1 VGAQAAQLVMA
12 TDLRSADFIHLNPQ
26 IGRTPDD
33 NRRGD
38 TRAFRHGSRRRS
50 VSQETRGGCR
60 RGIFVITKS
69 KISCRDTPPSPP
81 RSGYVAPKV
90 PGQHPLMSVRYSI
103 RLDIYR
109 QYFRRLDLH
118 VCAND
123 ETDLILVQRDR
134 EDRVIDPVVAV
145 HNDVQPPLLQII

>member
-50 VSQETRGGCR
+50 V
-60 RGIFVITKS
+60 
-69 KISCRDTPPSPP
+69 
-81 RSGYVAPKV
+81 
-90 PGQHPLMSVRYSI
+90 
-103 RLDIYR
+103 
-109 QYFRRLDLH
+109 
-118 VCAND
+118 
-123 ETDLILVQRDR
+123 
-134 EDRVIDPVVAV
+134 
-145 HNDVQPPLLQII
+145 